1 MAASRKLASIYDL
14 AKATGVS
21 YSTVSRVLNGC
32 GRISEATRRKVL
44 AAAEKSDFKPKM
56 QARRLTVSLIFGF
69 FHEASVSHDFYFM
82 EALSSLV
89 GNLAQ
94 YDVALELHSKR
105 NLPAMRTAM
114 LDGVIGVPWDQMS
127 RELLA
132 GMAEK
137 LPCVVFNDRIGDS
150 VSSVMS
156 DHWEGGRIA
165 AEHFLAKGHRKM
177 SVLVPNMKSF
187 GNAER
192 ARGFIETCAKAGV
205 EIPSSLVFEHPK
217 HSIMDALEST
227 MKAGGSAMFFGYFM
241 AGELICAARRMRI
254 SIPDELSIIVMAEE
268 QTARYQTPPLTS
280 IEQSVD
286 FIGAK
291 AVELLMKRIANPKSG
306 KPEHLLLNAHTLVER
321 DSVKDLSK

>member
-1 MAASRKLASIYDL
+1 MTAAKKLASIYDL

-32 GRISEATRRKVL
+32 GRISEATRRKIL

-56 QARRLTVSLIFGF
+56 QARRLTVSLVFGF
-69 FHEASVSHDFYFM
+69 FHEASVSHNAYFM
-82 EALSSLV
+82 EALTSLV

-127 RELLA
+127 REFLK

-137 LPCVVFNDRIGDS
+137 LPCVVFNDRLDES

-156 DHWEGGRIA
+156 DHWQGGRIA
-165 AEHFLAKGHRKM
+165 AERFLAKGHRAM
-177 SVLVPNMKSF
+177 SVLVPSMRSF

-192 ARGFIETCAKAGV
+192 VRGFVETCAKAGV
-205 EIPSSLVFEHPK
+205 EIPSSLVFEHPG
-217 HSIMDALEST
+217 HSIMDALEAT
-227 MKAGGSAMFFGYFM
+227 MKAGASAMFFGAFM
-241 AGELICAARRMRI
+241 AGELICSARRMRI
-254 SIPDELSIIVMAEE
+254 KIPDDLSVIVMAEE
-268 QTARYQTPPLTS
+268 QIARYQTPPLSS

-286 FIGAK
+286 FVGAK
-291 AVELLMKRIANPKSG
+291 AVELLMRKIACPQDR
-306 KPEHLLLNAHTLVER
+306 KPEHLLLDAHTFVER
-321 DSVKDLSK
+321 DSVKDLS